1 MSKVH
6 RVETYISP
14 LNAARFMGLRS
25 SALRAYVRRGLL
37 SHYRTEGGH
46 RRYALS
52 ELRALREAL
61 VRRRAAPGL
70 SS

>member
-1 MSKVH
+1 MNKIH

-14 LNAARFMGLRS
+14 LNAARFTGLRS
-25 SALRAYVRRGLL
+25 TSLKSYVRRGLL
-37 SHYRTEGGH
+37 TQYQTQGGH

-61 VRRRAAPGL
+61 RRR
-70 SS
+70 SSGTGRSS